1 LHREVTE
8 VVTNQNDRGETP
20 DVGWNLIGLRH
31 SLRDSV
37 LRSVRSGWLRR
48 ASVRD
53 FHSLTWVTLA
63 LTAGVPLAIVQRVI
77 GHRTTDVVL
86 KHYFRPGQEDFRAA
100 LEGAMP
106 KSMNTSAGSALAL
119 PAAPRDELRQA
130 VDCAGTW
137 LLYAPLPELIWG
149 RALQWRSS
157 LGLRQTTRGSK
168 TARKAGLTILQKE
181 LAT

>member
-1 LHREVTE
+1 MGL
-8 VVTNQNDRGETP
+8 
-20 DVGWNLIGLRH
+20 NLIGLRH

-37 LRSVRSGWLRR
+37 LRSMRSGWLRR
-48 ASVRD
+48 ASVQD

-77 GHRTTDVVL
+77 GHRTTDGVL

-106 KSMNTSAGSALAL
+106 KSMTTSAGSALAL

-130 VDCAGTW
+130 VDCAT
-137 LLYAPLPELIWG
+137 
-149 RALQWRSS
+149 
-157 LGLRQTTRGSK
+157 
-168 TARKAGLTILQKE
+168 
-181 LAT
+181 

>member
-1 LHREVTE
+1 MQNRRNDKNQSELDRLMTIATR
-8 VVTNQNDRGETP
+8 VVEAQ
-20 DVGWNLIGLRH
+20 LRQFGYTII
-31 SLRDSV
+31 V
-37 LRSVRSGWLRR
+37 L
-48 ASVRD
+48 
-53 FHSLTWVTLA
+53 TMT
-63 LTAGVPLAIVQRVI
+63 
-77 GHRTTDVVL
+77 
-86 KHYFRPGQEDFRAA
+86 
-100 LEGAMP
+100 
-106 KSMNTSAGSALAL
+106 TSAGSALAL

-181 LAT
+181 LAI